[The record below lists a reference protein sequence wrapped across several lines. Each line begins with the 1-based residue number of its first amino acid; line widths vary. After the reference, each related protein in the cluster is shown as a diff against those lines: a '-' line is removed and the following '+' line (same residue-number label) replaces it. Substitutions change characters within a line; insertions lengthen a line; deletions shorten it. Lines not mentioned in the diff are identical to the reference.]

1 MKYSTCAEAAGREG
15 ERDGGLGE
23 DFVSHPCGVKG
34 GPLCEQDGTPLRK
47 EREELIG

>member
-23 DFVSHPCGVKG
+23 DFVSDPCGVKG
-34 GPLCEQDGTPLRK
+34 GPSCEQAGTPFAK
-47 EREELIG
+47 SGEN